1 MSVQIYETPA
11 EERAV
16 KRFLAAKIR
25 ESMNRIEKHPPHG
38 HQIRYLHEALEF
50 WINRS
55 DVSISALADADD
67 ILRDLALRCESY
79 FTFWGFEI
87 DGQINKIFG
96 CVDSDRSGPK
106 YEEPKSR
113 AHNSGEPAG
122 DTPF

>member
-1 MSVQIYETPA
+1 MIDQICETPA

-16 KRFLAAKIR
+16 KRFLAANIR

-55 DVSISALADADD
+55 DVSISALADGDD
-67 ILRDLALRCESY
+67 MLRDLALCCEY
-79 FTFWGFEI
+79 CFHFWGFEI

-96 CVDSDRSGPK
+96 YVYSDR
-106 YEEPKSR
+106 
-113 AHNSGEPAG
+113 SGEPAG